1 MKTVQ
6 PIRDDRIVEGMKQ
19 YFRMR
24 SMRNYLFFCIGIY
37 SGLRVSDLLTIR
49 VGETRQSHISRLERK
64 NRNSKRFVIHPAY
77 RDELELYIADKE
89 DHEFLF
95 ASRQRKAISRLED
108 QPIDR
113 STAYRFLNEA
123 AEHFGLSEI
132 GNHTLRKTWGY
143 RLYMQD
149 ETNLALLM
157 EAFGHTDMRVTLR
170 YIGITQDL
178 LDRAILRMH

>member
-1 MKTVQ
+1 MNPVQ
-6 PIRDDRIVEGMKQ
+6 PIRDDRIVEGMKH

-49 VGETRQSHISRLERK
+49 AGEVRSIHVNKMEKK
-64 NRNSKRFVIHPAY
+64 NKNSKRFIIHDSIRY
-77 RDELELYIADKE
+77 ELDLYIEDKSDNE
-89 DHEFLF
+89 YLF
-95 ASRQRKAISRLED
+95 ASRQKKTISQLEE

-123 AEHFGLSEI
+123 AKHFGLEEI

-143 RLYMQD
+143 RLYCQD
-149 ETNLALLM
+149 ERNLALLM
-157 EAFGHTDMRVTLR
+157 DAFGHSDMRVTLR
-170 YIGITQDL
+170 YIGLTQDL
-178 LDRAILRMH
+178 LDRATLRMR